1 MPVTLPRIELSNG
14 QLTFVSPKE
23 EEGHKDDMVF
33 EGKMVGKRLVGT
45 ATGPD
50 NTPWFWIGEKAPY
63 ANAQQFLVRAQ
74 RGVFKSI
81 RSRHLRQLSK
91 VHTARCGLDF

>member
-1 MPVTLPRIELSNG
+1 
-14 QLTFVSPKE
+14 
-23 EEGHKDDMVF
+23 MVF

-74 RGVFKSI
+74 RRIQIDSQSAFTAIVESPRPDVVSISDKSMKN
-81 RSRHLRQLSK
+81 S
-91 VHTARCGLDF
+91 C

>member
-1 MPVTLPRIELSNG
+1 
-14 QLTFVSPKE
+14 
-23 EEGHKDDMVF
+23 MVF

-74 RGVFKSI
+74 RRIQIDSQSAFTAIVESPYGQMW
-81 RSRHLRQLSK
+81 SRFLTR
-91 VHTARCGLDF
+91 A